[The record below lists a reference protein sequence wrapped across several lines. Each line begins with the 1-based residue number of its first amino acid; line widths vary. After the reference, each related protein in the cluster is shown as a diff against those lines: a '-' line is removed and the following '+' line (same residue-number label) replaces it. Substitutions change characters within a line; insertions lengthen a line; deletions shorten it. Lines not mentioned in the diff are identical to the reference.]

1 MQRMTT
7 DKPHDH
13 HATGDVRAELE
24 AAERKV
30 ATDIDPGARAMFVA
44 IAVLILLA
52 TFSLPHAGSA
62 NGWEVLSFA
71 PDATTEEIGLPSR
84 LFVGFAVVFAGLGSI
99 LALVTRKWALAWVSL
114 AGSAVTI
121 VFGMLAIWSRQT
133 LPVESSAAG
142 PGFGLVIGW
151 FAVMVIVFHW
161 ARVVWARTS
170 AQLEA
175 EAELRKVA
183 AQHERPRLMRDD
195 PEA

>member
-1 MQRMTT
+1 MTT

-13 HATGDVRAELE
+13 HPTGDVRAELE

-30 ATDIDPGARAMFVA
+30 ASDIDPGARAMFVA

>member
-1 MQRMTT
+1 MTA
-7 DKPHDH
+7 DKPHDDH
-13 HATGDVRAELE
+13 QAGDIRAELA

-30 ATDIDPGARAMFVA
+30 ASDIDPGARAMFVA
-44 IAVLILLA
+44 IAVLVLLG
-52 TFSLPHAGSA
+52 TFTLPHAGSA

-84 LFVGFAVVFAGLGSI
+84 LFVVFAVIFSGLGSI
-99 LALVTRKWALAWVSL
+99 LALLTRKWAMAWVAL

-142 PGFGLVIGW
+142 PGIGLVIGW

-170 AQLEA
+170 AHLEA
-175 EAELRKVA
+175 EAELRKVT

-195 PEA
+195 SGS

>member
-1 MQRMTT
+1 MTT
-7 DKPHDH
+7 DTPHDH

-30 ATDIDPGARAMFVA
+30 ASDIDPGARAMFVA

>member
-1 MQRMTT
+1 MTT

-13 HATGDVRAELE
+13 HVTGDVRADLE

-30 ATDIDPGARAMFVA
+30 ASDIDPGVRAMFVA
-44 IAVLILLA
+44 VAVLVLLGSF
-52 TFSLPHAGSA
+52 TLPHAGSA
-62 NGWEVLSFA
+62 NGWEVLSSA
-71 PDATTEEIGLPSR
+71 PDAVTEEIGLPSR

-99 LALVTRKWALAWVSL
+99 LALVTRKWTLAWVSL

-133 LPVESSAAG
+133 LPAESSAAG
-142 PGFGLVIGW
+142 PSIGLVIGW

-175 EAELRKVA
+175 EAELRKVV
-183 AQHERPRLMRDD
+183 AQDERPRLVRHD

>member
-1 MQRMTT
+1 MST

-13 HATGDVRAELE
+13 HAGGDERAELE
-24 AAERKV
+24 AAEREV
-30 ATDIDPGARAMFVA
+30 ASVIDPGARAMFVA
-44 IAVLILLA
+44 IAVLVLLGSFA
-52 TFSLPHAGSA
+52 LPHAGA
-62 NGWEVLSFA
+62 VNGWEVLSSA
-71 PDATTEEIGLPSR
+71 PDAAAEEIGLPSR
-84 LFVGFAVVFAGLGSI
+84 LFLWFALVFSGLGSI
-99 LALVTRKWALAWVSL
+99 LALVTRKWMPAWVAL

-142 PGFGLVIGW
+142 PGFGLLIGW

-161 ARVVWARTS
+161 ARVVWSRTS

-183 AQHERPRLMRDD
+183 AQTERPRLMRDD
-195 PEA
+195 SGA